1 MKVCIFGAGAVGG
14 HIATRLINAGADEIS
29 IVARGAMLKA
39 IRERGLTLR
48 SNGKEEIHVQPKIAT
63 DDPSTLPPQDV
74 VLVTVKAHAL
84 SAAAPA
90 IGKLLAANGVAVF
103 LLNGIP
109 WWFQHGFKAGAST
122 LPLLDPDG
130 ALWREVKAER
140 ALGCVVL
147 SPNDMVEPGV
157 IVHNGAHKLVIGEP
171 DNTTTPRLQAV
182 VEMLKRGNMDAQI
195 SNDLRKD
202 IWQKLSLNASGNTV
216 TAITL
221 NDLAQVGADEGLVTV
236 SVNVM
241 KETLAVAAAQGWE
254 QRRPLGR
261 HMAVGDAGRQRVAAL
276 QQERV
281 LRREV
286 ERERRRIGLIP
297 ALQIDAGRT
306 GRSRHGM
313 RGADGTNP
321 GLRARTRHR
330 HADHRR
336 HATAAARTRPL
347 VPHKVKAIEK

>member
-14 HIATRLINAGADEIS
+14 HIATRLINANAKEDEIS

-48 SNGKEEIHVQPKIAT
+48 SNGKEEFHVKPKIVT

-90 IGKLLAANGVAVF
+90 LGKLIAPDGAAIF

-109 WWFQHGFKAGAST
+109 WWWRHGQAGAKGT

-130 ALWREVKAER
+130 ALWRDVKPER
-140 ALGCVVL
+140 TLGCVVL

-157 IVHNGAHKLVIGEP
+157 IVHTGAHKLVIGEP
-171 DNTTTPRLQAV
+171 DNTTTPRVQAAFD
-182 VEMLKRGNMDAQI
+182 MIKRGGMDAQI

-202 IWQKLSLNASGNTV
+202 IWQKLCLNASGNTV
-216 TAITL
+216 TAMTR
-221 NDLAQVGADEGLVTV
+221 NDLAQVGADDGLVTV

-241 KETLAVAAAQGWE
+241 KETLAVAAAQGWDLRAE
-254 QRRPLGR
+254 TDCETAARRGRPGQRTSMMQDAL
-261 HMAVGDAGRQRVAAL
+261 AGRSMECEAL
-276 QQERV
+276 MGQTQAFARELGIATPTIDV
-281 LRREV
+281 MLPLLR
-286 ERERRRIGLIP
+286 GL
-297 ALQIDAGRT
+297 D
-306 GRSRHGM
+306 RSFRF
-313 RGADGTNP
+313 
-321 GLRARTRHR
+321 
-330 HADHRR
+330 
-336 HATAAARTRPL
+336 
-347 VPHKVKAIEK
+347 K

>member
-48 SNGKEEIHVQPKIAT
+48 SNGKEEIHVQPKTAT
-63 DDPSTLPPQDV
+63 DDASTLPPQDV

-122 LPLLDPDG
+122 LPLLDADG

-182 VEMLKRGNMDAQI
+182 VDMIKRGNMDAQI

-241 KETLAVAAAQGWE
+241 KETLAVAAAQGW
-254 QRRPLGR
+254 
-261 HMAVGDAGRQRVAAL
+261 D
-276 QQERV
+276 
-281 LRREV
+281 
-286 ERERRRIGLIP
+286 
-297 ALQIDAGRT
+297 
-306 GRSRHGM
+306 
-313 RGADGTNP
+313 
-321 GLRARTRHR
+321 LRAET
-330 HADHRR
+330 DCD
-336 HATAAARTRPL
+336 AAARRGRPGQRTSMMQDAL
-347 VPHKVKAIEK
+347 AGRAMECEALMGQTQAFARELGIATPSIDVMLPLLRGLDRSFRTK